1 MPSAS
6 TRFGA
11 KAGRVLSVRLNFK
24 RAAAYLTNLRN
35 HSELLRKKVAILEL
49 FAFYHLYGTLSSMGS
64 GTTGV
69 ACIRKGRKFIGMEID
84 EKYFD
89 IAVKRI
95 EAEFDRH
102 PLFDELNEQK
112 IDQSGLFS

>member
-1 MPSAS
+1 MDIM
-6 TRFGA
+6 
-11 KAGRVLSVRLNFK
+11 
-24 RAAAYLTNLRN
+24 
-35 HSELLRKKVAILEL
+35 KVKPNQTILDP
-49 FAFYHLYGTLSSMGS
+49 FMGS

-69 ACIRKGRKFIGMEID
+69 ACIRTGRKFIGMEID

-102 PLFDELNEQK
+102 PLFDTIEPENQSEL
-112 IDQSGLFS
+112 FPA